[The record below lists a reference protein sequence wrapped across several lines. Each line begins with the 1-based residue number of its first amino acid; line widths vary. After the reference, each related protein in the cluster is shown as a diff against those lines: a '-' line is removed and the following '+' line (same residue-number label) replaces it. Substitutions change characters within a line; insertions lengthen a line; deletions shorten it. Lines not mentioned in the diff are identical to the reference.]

1 MTLHKYIEAWI
12 AFPDVDE
19 KKFIISQ
26 EMREFLENHP
36 SRKLYD
42 DDYEDDDLFTI
53 DIDEKTI
60 KDMKKIAKTN
70 DDKKLVH
77 AVGAYEWV
85 NVDIHVIFGR

>member
-19 KKFIISQ
+19 EKFIISE

-60 KDMKKIAKTN
+60 KDMKKIARTN
-70 DDKKLVH
+70 DDEKLVH
-77 AVGAYEWV
+77 AVKEHEWI
-85 NVDIHVIFGR
+85 NVDIHVIFG